1 MFRFLLRFL
10 FFILALRIGVDIWRR
25 MTGRHAEAPDAARSN
40 RTRQGAGAASHAARA
55 GDQGPV
61 QGRPEAPRRMR
72 ASLDRDGAV
81 DVPFVEIGAGD
92 HDRARASQG
101 ADRG

>member
-25 MTGRHAEAPDAARSN
+25 MTGQYRQPSGPERPE
-40 RTRQGAGAASHAARA
+40 RTRRDAGAASRA
-55 GDQGPV
+55 TGAGTQGPV
-61 QGRPEAPRRMR
+61 QGRPEARHRMR
-72 ASLDRDGAV
+72 AALDRDGAV

-92 HDRARASQG
+92 GDRAPASRG